1 MSETIEQKCIAKGV
15 KLTDQRKIIAKVMS
29 NSEDHPDVNEL
40 YLRVSKLDSKISIAT
55 VYRTVK
61 LFEEAGIITKHD
73 FKGGKARYEEV
84 SESHHDHLIDIK
96 TGEIIEFVDEDIE
109 ILQKKVAEKYG
120 YNLVDHKLE
129 LYGIKKK
136 SWLMSKKIFIK
147 TLGCQMNEYD
157 SNRIYDSVK
166 RLGFEKSQNQ
176 NNLDCYV
183 LNTCHIRDKAKE
195 KVYHDI
201 GRVKKLYK
209 KKNKPIIVVAGCV
222 AQAENQEML
231 NREPYIDIVIGPQ
244 SYHKINDK
252 LKNFIK
258 GNKIEETEFDTVS
271 KFNYFDN
278 IENKNNKIEETEF
291 DTVSKFNYF
300 DNIENENNKI
310 SSYLTIQEGCDK
322 FCSFCVVPYT
332 RGPEYSRPFNKIISE
347 AEELIKNGT
356 KEIILL
362 GQNVNA
368 YSFKE
373 KIKEYRISD
382 LINKLETYSELKRI
396 RYTTS
401 HPRDMTDDLI
411 ECYST
416 SKKLMPLVHLPIQ
429 SGSNKI
435 LKLMNRK
442 HTVEKYIEIYEK
454 LIKINPKIEFSSDFI
469 IAYPGET
476 ENDFNETLDLVK
488 KIKFINSFSFIF
500 SPRPGTVASNLD
512 QIDNKIAKER
522 LLKIQ
527 EYLFKFQLKK
537 NESFINK
544 SIDVLVENE
553 MVGQNKLFGRNQYMN
568 SVIFKEGKNFIGKNV
583 NIKIEQV
590 NQNSLFGKIEKN
602 NMRAA

>member
-1 MSETIEQKCIAKGV
+1 
-15 KLTDQRKIIAKVMS
+15 
-29 NSEDHPDVNEL
+29 
-40 YLRVSKLDSKISIAT
+40 
-55 VYRTVK
+55 
-61 LFEEAGIITKHD
+61 
-73 FKGGKARYEEV
+73 
-84 SESHHDHLIDIK
+84 
-96 TGEIIEFVDEDIE
+96 
-109 ILQKKVAEKYG
+109 
-120 YNLVDHKLE
+120 
-129 LYGIKKK
+129 
-136 SWLMSKKIFIK
+136 
-147 TLGCQMNEYD
+147 MNEYD

-166 RLGFEKSQNQ
+166 RLGFKKTKDQE
-176 NNLDCYV
+176 NLDCYV

-195 KVYHDI
+195 KVYHEI
-201 GRVKKLYK
+201 GRVKELYK
-209 KKNKPIIVVAGCV
+209 EKNKPIVVVAGCV

-231 NREPYIDIVIGPQ
+231 EREPYIDIVIGPQ

-252 LKNFIK
+252 LVNFIK
-258 GNKIEETEFDTVS
+258 GNKIEETEFDAVT

-278 IENKNNKIEETEF
+278 IKNK
-291 DTVSKFNYF
+291 D
-300 DNIENENNKI
+300 NKI

-322 FCSFCVVPYT
+322 FCTFCVVPYT

-347 AEELIKNGT
+347 TESLIKNGA

-368 YSFKE
+368 YSYKE
-373 KIKEYRISD
+373 KSKVYRISD
-382 LINKLETYSELKRI
+382 LINKLESYSELKRI

-416 SKKLMPLVHLPIQ
+416 SKKLMPFVHLPIQ

-454 LIKINPKIEFSSDFI
+454 LIKINPDIKFSSDFLI
-469 IAYPGET
+469 SYPGET
-476 ENDFNETLDLVK
+476 NDDFTKTLSLVK

-500 SPRPGTVASNLD
+500 SPRPGTKAANLD
-512 QIDNKIAKER
+512 QIDKEISQER

-527 EYLFKFQLKK
+527 EYLFKFQLNL

-544 SIDVLVENE
+544 TIDVLIENE
-553 MVGQNKLFGRNQYMN
+553 LKGQNKLFGRNQYMN
-568 SVIFKEGKNFIGKNV
+568 SVIFEGNKNLIGKNI
-583 NIKIEQV
+583 NIKIEHV
-590 NQNSLFGKIEKN
+590 NQKSLFGKVEKN